1 MLPQGVLNFQYE
13 AEPSCAGLTSLGGL
27 PLYLDLIRA
36 SGMVAAIRQ
45 FVQVAGPQGWLDLQ
59 MMLALIFVN
68 LAGGDCLADLER
80 LEQDSG
86 FTAVLATVESELLTR
101 AERRSLQQR
110 WRRER
115 MRTVPSP
122 NATAAWLE
130 RFHDP
135 ATPPAL
141 AGRAVIPAV
150 TEPLQALWQV
160 NQALLGFLQA
170 HRPARVAT
178 LDMDATLIATHKRA
192 ALPCYKGFKAYQPLN
207 CWWAEQ
213 GVMLYSEFRDG
224 NVPAGHEQRRVLQDA
239 LAQVPGS
246 VSKVALRSDSAGYQQ
261 DLLLYCG
268 EGKDPRFGVIDFAI
282 SADVTPAFR
291 EAVLASPEREWRP
304 LLRMF
309 DGKPQESGQ
318 EWAEICYVPAWA
330 GDSRH
335 RADYRFLAIREKLAE
350 RPLDDAPEL
359 PFPTQAFGT
368 KGTYKLFGVVT
379 NRKEA
384 GDTVIWWHRER
395 CGDSE
400 QAHAVVKSDLAG
412 GQLPSQ
418 VFGANAAWWA
428 ISLLTHNLTAVMQ
441 RLALGQAW
449 IGKRMKAM
457 RFRLIGLPGRVI
469 RHARRLIIRL
479 GGDAAALPI
488 IIQARQTIRKL
499 AAVPTG

>member
-1 MLPQGVLNFQYE
+1 
-13 AEPSCAGLTSLGGL
+13 
-27 PLYLDLIRA
+27 
-36 SGMVAAIRQ
+36 
-45 FVQVAGPQGWLDLQ
+45 
-59 MMLALIFVN
+59 
-68 LAGGDCLADLER
+68 
-80 LEQDSG
+80 
-86 FTAVLATVESELLTR
+86 
-101 AERRSLQQR
+101 
-110 WRRER
+110 
-115 MRTVPSP
+115 
-122 NATAAWLE
+122 
-130 RFHDP
+130 
-135 ATPPAL
+135 
-141 AGRAVIPAV
+141 
-150 TEPLQALWQV
+150 
-160 NQALLGFLQA
+160 
-170 HRPARVAT
+170 
-178 LDMDATLIATHKRA
+178 
-192 ALPCYKGFKAYQPLN
+192 
-207 CWWAEQ
+207 
-213 GVMLYSEFRDG
+213 
-224 NVPAGHEQRRVLQDA
+224 
-239 LAQVPGS
+239 
-246 VSKVALRSDSAGYQQ
+246 
-261 DLLLYCG
+261 
-268 EGKDPRFGVIDFAI
+268 
-282 SADVTPAFR
+282 
-291 EAVLASPEREWRP
+291 
-304 LLRMF
+304 
-309 DGKPQESGQ
+309 
-318 EWAEICYVPAWA
+318 
-330 GDSRH
+330 
-335 RADYRFLAIREKLAE
+335 
-350 RPLDDAPEL
+350 L

>member
-1 MLPQGVLNFQYE
+1 M
-13 AEPSCAGLTSLGGL
+13 
-27 PLYLDLIRA
+27 I
-36 SGMVAAIRQ
+36 
-45 FVQVAGPQGWLDLQ
+45 
-59 MMLALIFVN
+59 LALIFVN

-86 FTAVLATVESELLTR
+86 FSAVLATVESELLTR
-101 AERRSLQQR
+101 AERRALRQR

-135 ATPPAL
+135 ATPPAV
-141 AGRAVIPAV
+141 AGHAVIPAV

-239 LAQVPGS
+239 LARLPGS

-261 DLLLYCG
+261 ELLLYCG

-291 EAVLASPEREWRP
+291 TAVLATEEHEWRP

-309 DGKPQESGQ
+309 DGRPQQTGQ

-330 GDSRH
+330 GDSRNH
-335 RADYRFLAIREKLAE
+335 ADYRFLAIREKLTEPALE
-350 RPLDDAPEL
+350 DVPEL
-359 PFPTQAFGT
+359 PFPIQAFAA
-368 KGTYKLFGVVT
+368 KGTCKLFGIVT
-379 NRKEA
+379 NCKEA
-384 GDTVIWWHRER
+384 GDAVIWWHRER

-428 ISLLTHNLTAVMQ
+428 ISLLAHNLTAVMQ
-441 RLALGQAW
+441 LLALGQAW
-449 IGKRMKAM
+449 VGKRMKAM

-469 RHARRLIIRL
+469 RHARQLIIRL
-479 GGDAAALPI
+479 GGEAAALPI
-488 IIQARQTIRKL
+488 IIQARQTICRL
-499 AAVPTG
+499 AAVPSG